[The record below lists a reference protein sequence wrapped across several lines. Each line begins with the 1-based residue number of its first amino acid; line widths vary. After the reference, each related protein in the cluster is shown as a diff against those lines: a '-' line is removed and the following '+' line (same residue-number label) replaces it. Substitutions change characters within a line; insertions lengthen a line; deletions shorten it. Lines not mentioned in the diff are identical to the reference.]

1 MTEEEMRFQVAVSCI
16 QGIIEAKHGII
27 AEVLPD
33 IAVQESLRIADKF
46 VKEWFKDEPQQQEH
60 NNYMQGWNDR
70 DANILQHSIEGRVL
84 KAGKISIVKEK
95 NVDELRELLTGF
107 NDQEDVYI
115 AIFKKS

>member
-1 MTEEEMRFQVAVSCI
+1 MTKEEMRFQVAVSCI
-16 QGIIEAKHGII
+16 QGVIEAKHGII

-46 VKEWFKDEPQQQEH
+46 VKEWFKDEPKKQEH
-60 NNYMQGWNDR
+60 NDYMQR
-70 DANILQHSIEGRVL
+70 CDANILQHSIEGKVI
-84 KAGKISIVKEK
+84 KSGKFAIVKEK
-95 NVDELRELLTGF
+95 SVDELRELLTGF

>member
-1 MTEEEMRFQVAVSCI
+1 MTKEEIRFQVAVSCI

-60 NNYMQGWNDR
+60 NDYIQGWNDR
-70 DANILQHSIEGRVL
+70 EADILQHSIEGKVV
-84 KAGKISIVKEK
+84 KAGKIAIVKEK
-95 NVDELRELLTGF
+95 NVDELRESLTGF